1 MDRLAAIIV
10 VLLIGGTAAAFAY
23 TQGLKQTKS
32 PIVATQVKPHQFSP
46 ACECLQRSVR
56 IGFGLRRSD
65 HVTLSIVNGGGRVVR
80 TLLDDQPVRHGYHSF
95 TWNGYY
101 ADGRQAPDGVY
112 HPRVDLSDADR
123 TITMP
128 SPIRI
133 DTLPPRISGAAAH
146 ATKTLL
152 RVRYLFSEQANALL
166 FVGGRR
172 VLLSLSHRPTGRVQV
187 SLRSLHGAKTVSLVA
202 RDLAGNLSKPRLLKV
217 PS

>member
-1 MDRLAAIIV
+1 LDRLAAIIV
-10 VLLIGGTAAAFAY
+10 VVLIGGTAAAFAY

-46 ACECLQRSVR
+46 DCECPQRSVR

-65 HVTLSIVNGGGRVVR
+65 HVTLSILDGGGRVVR

-95 TWNGYY
+95 SWNGFY

-128 SPIRI
+128 SKIRI
-133 DTLPPRISGAAAH
+133 DTLPPRIMGAAART
-146 ATKTLL
+146 TKSLL
-152 RVRYLFSEQANALL
+152 RVRYRFSEQANALL
-166 FVGGRR
+166 YVGGKR
-172 VLLSLSHRPTGRVQV
+172 VLLSLSHRPSGRVEV
-187 SLRSLHGAKTVSLVA
+187 ALKALHGATRVALVA
-202 RDLAGNLSKPRLLKV
+202 RDLAGNLSKPRVLKV